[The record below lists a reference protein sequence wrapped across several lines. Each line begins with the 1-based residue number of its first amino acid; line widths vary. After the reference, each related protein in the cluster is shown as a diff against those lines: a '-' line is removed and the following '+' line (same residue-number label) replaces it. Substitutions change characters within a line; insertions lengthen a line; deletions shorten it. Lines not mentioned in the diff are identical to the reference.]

1 MIVLNVGTMHTEK
14 HKLSIIIIKTA
25 MDNKPDLTIEGYYI
39 PFDDTYLSKSKYYF
53 LIISES
59 YIQDNFISRKK
70 KQEYHSMLFLFITH
84 PLFIMG
90 KLYLNKIT

>member
-70 KQEYHSMLFLFITH
+70 KQEYHSMLFFIYYT
-84 PLFIMG
+84 PFVYNG
-90 KLYLNKIT
+90 